1 MKYEEIAETLF
12 QQLKSNTSVSLSGVL
27 NDFNR
32 GEVGV
37 LSYLAFD
44 KNEASAGEL
53 SEILG
58 VTTAR
63 VASILNSLESK
74 GFIERKEDSFD
85 RRKTLVVITEK
96 GKVLAINAKREII
109 NKIISVVKDVGYEEI
124 TEYVKIAI
132 KIREVLNK

>member
-1 MKYEEIAETLF
+1 MEYENIAETLF
-12 QQLKSNTSVSLSGVL
+12 QQLKPNTSVSLSGVL

-44 KNEASAGEL
+44 KDEVSSGEL
-53 SEILG
+53 SEVLG

-63 VASILNSLESK
+63 VASILNSLEIK
-74 GFIERKEDSFD
+74 GYVKRKEDSLD
-85 RRKTLVVITEK
+85 KRKTLVVITEK
-96 GKVLAINAKREII
+96 GKELAINAKREII
-109 NKIISVVKDVGYEEI
+109 NKIISVVREVGYEEI
-124 TEYVKIAI
+124 MEYVKIAI